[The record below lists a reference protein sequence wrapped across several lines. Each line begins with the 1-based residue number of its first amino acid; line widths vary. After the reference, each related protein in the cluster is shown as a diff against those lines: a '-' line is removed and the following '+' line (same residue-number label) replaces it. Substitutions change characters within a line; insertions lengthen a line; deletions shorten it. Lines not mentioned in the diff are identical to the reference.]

1 MGADKTVKNNDN
13 QMPSD
18 LSSDSAVISLLGGE
32 GPYETKEEND
42 QLPFIPN
49 YLLHLPLV
57 LDWSN
62 EHTVVKAECTI
73 RHENK
78 DGATVNGLYH
88 KACVLPY
95 KLFYWHLHCAV
106 YVVLKK
112 LLVDI
117 FVILYYHILRKRIFQ

>member
-18 LSSDSAVISLLGGE
+18 LSSDSVVRSLLGGE
-32 GPYETKEEND
+32 GSYETKEEND

-49 YLLHLPLV
+49 YLLHPPLV
-57 LDWSN
+57 LDLSN

-78 DGATVNGLYH
+78 DGATVNDYENGENFSHLNRTLQ
-88 KACVLPY
+88 KFWSSRAISLSNSTLTTTRNKSITSPY
-95 KLFYWHLHCAV
+95 P
-106 YVVLKK
+106 
-112 LLVDI
+112 DST
-117 FVILYYHILRKRIFQ
+117 R

>member
-1 MGADKTVKNNDN
+1 MFAVYLCYTFKFRTALHWATKRSHGDIVSYLLEMGADKTVKNNDN

-18 LSSDSAVISLLGGE
+18 LSSDSVVRSLLGGE
-32 GPYETKEEND
+32 GSYETKEEND

-62 EHTVVKAECTI
+62 EHTVVKAECII

-78 DGATVNGLYH
+78 DGA
-88 KACVLPY
+88 
-95 KLFYWHLHCAV
+95 
-106 YVVLKK
+106 
-112 LLVDI
+112 I
-117 FVILYYHILRKRIFQ
+117 Q